1 MEALAPTAR
10 RDIRR
15 FQARDAPSR
24 FPGLG
29 RINITQAKTLRLPG
43 NTLCVVA
50 SLFSLSPLFPS
61 LSVLQSRACLLLVP
75 LSLSL
80 SSVGLIAH
88 GVRLSD
94 IVESELYKSIL
105 LHGNDGTNQYN
116 VAVPPVTVDDI
127 VAMGNASQ
135 TGKNSLSLSLSLP
148 SLSLFSLLSLTLC
161 ALLVSSSK
169 VTCSMRR
176 RFPTQASETMMNCT
190 RCSSVV
196 EVTRTVT
203 RRTRPIKSSLMNP
216 LGTSLVTTP
225 TAWVSGKHRPRRAS
239 LHL

>member
-1 MEALAPTAR
+1 MGDFKLEMPLPVFRGWGASR
-10 RDIRR
+10 KKRR
-15 FQARDAPSR
+15 FD
-24 FPGLG
+24 FPE
-29 RINITQAKTLRLPG
+29 TP
-43 NTLCVVA
+43 CVLLLL
-50 SLFSLSPLFPS
+50 SSLSLLSSLLFLFCNLVRVCC
-61 LSVLQSRACLLLVP
+61 LS

-176 RFPTQASETMMNCT
+176 RFPTKASETMMNRT

>member
-116 VAVPPVTVDDI
+116 VEVPPVTVDDI
-127 VAMGNASQ
+127 VAMARTLRGNGPNLAFFTTSE
-135 TGKNSLSLSLSLP
+135 
-148 SLSLFSLLSLTLC
+148 
-161 ALLVSSSK
+161 SK
-169 VTCSMRR
+169 
-176 RFPTQASETMMNCT
+176 PKPQE
-190 RCSSVV
+190 
-196 EVTRTVT
+196 
-203 RRTRPIKSSLMNP
+203 
-216 LGTSLVTTP
+216 
-225 TAWVSGKHRPRRAS
+225 
-239 LHL
+239 